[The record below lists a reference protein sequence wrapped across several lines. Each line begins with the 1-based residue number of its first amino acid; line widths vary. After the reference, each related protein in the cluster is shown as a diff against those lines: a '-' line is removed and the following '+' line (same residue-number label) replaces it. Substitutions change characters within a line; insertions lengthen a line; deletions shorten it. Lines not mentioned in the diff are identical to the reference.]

1 MEIRVQTK
9 RAKREIDYLKRNNI
23 IRSPNHSNNSLKTR
37 QMSCGKPIKNRA
49 KPLRKSS
56 HTDRSPCS

>member
-9 RAKREIDYLKRNNI
+9 RAKREIDYYKRNNI

-37 QMSCGKPIKNRA
+37 QMSCGNQLKIGRN
-49 KPLRKSS
+49 
-56 HTDRSPCS
+56 H